1 MDILDYWNNNSLVS
15 SLEGYWERNIPC
27 GRGKKMNFTK
37 EQLTE
42 LKKWLEIRVWIFVKQ
57 NKEVPI
63 DINNQL
69 DLIEDLEES
78 KK

>member
-1 MDILDYWNNNSLVS
+1 
-15 SLEGYWERNIPC
+15 
-27 GRGKKMNFTK
+27 MNFTK